1 MPVGSAGG
9 NPSQNPW
16 NATQA
21 QPFMYYYGSQP
32 MTSQQAHNPCVGQDH
47 GY

>member
-1 MPVGSAGG
+1 MPIESAGG

-21 QPFMYYYGSQP
+21 QPFMSYDGIHP
-32 MTSQQAHNPCVGQDH
+32 MMYQQV
-47 GY
+47 